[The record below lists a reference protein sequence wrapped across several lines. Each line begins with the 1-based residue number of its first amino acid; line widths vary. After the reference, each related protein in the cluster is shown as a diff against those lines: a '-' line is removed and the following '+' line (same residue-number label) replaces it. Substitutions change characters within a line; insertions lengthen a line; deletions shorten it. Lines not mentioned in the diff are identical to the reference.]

1 MGVAPLAL
9 PVSSVRADRDT
20 DRERQGGKDRPRPH
34 LSTEGARDFLSDR
47 GLMRERE
54 REREAETNADG
65 EDEKQ
70 PRVAW
75 LHFVLEG
82 VCESPS
88 LIVTARSS
96 IRRTAGGSPA
106 RRTADTEA
114 ALSRSDAPGLKK
126 SFASPCVEL
135 PLSTMLS
142 RNPPRTRRWGWG
154 GCRGGSLA
162 PPLPD

>member
-1 MGVAPLAL
+1 
-9 PVSSVRADRDT
+9 
-20 DRERQGGKDRPRPH
+20 
-34 LSTEGARDFLSDR
+34 
-47 GLMRERE
+47 MRERG

-65 EDEKQ
+65 EDETQ

-82 VCESPS
+82 VRETSS
-88 LIVTARSS
+88 LIVAARSS
-96 IRRTAGGSPA
+96 IRRTGSPA

-114 ALSRSDAPGLKK
+114 ALSRSDAPGRKN

-142 RNPPRTRRWGWG
+142 RDPPRTRRWGWG

-162 PPLPD
+162 PALPD